1 MVELSI
7 KAKIHPKLLPILRDL
22 GPLARRELFSVGGAA
37 LASTVR
43 SHLRREGAVRH
54 KWATELG
61 GTKTGHILKGAARVT
76 SFSTADSAIVSV
88 PIAGISR
95 AFHDLIINPKS
106 AEHLTI
112 PVAAASYGHRVRE
125 LKRLGWTIFR
135 PRERDFLMGKMGSDK
150 KAHLLYLLKKQV
162 VIRLDPSLLPS
173 NAEVAKSINL
183 AIGKSIEQHLRR
195 RTA

>member
-37 LASTVR
+37 LAMTVR
-43 SHLRREGAVRH
+43 SHLRRTGASRH
-54 KWATELG
+54 NTASRLG
-61 GTKTGHILKGAARVT
+61 AAPTGHILKGAARVT

-95 AFHDLIINPKS
+95 AFHDLTITTKKANN
-106 AEHLTI
+106 LTI

-125 LKRLGWTIFR
+125 LKRMGWTVFT
-135 PRERDFLMGKMGSDK
+135 PKGRDFIMGKQAGDK
-150 KAHLLYLLKKQV
+150 ESTLLYALKKQV
-162 VIRLDPSLLPS
+162 VIRQDRSLLPS
-173 NAEVAKSINL
+173 NAEVTKSINM
-183 AIGKSIEQHLRR
+183 AIGYSIVQHLRR
-195 RTA
+195 RSQ